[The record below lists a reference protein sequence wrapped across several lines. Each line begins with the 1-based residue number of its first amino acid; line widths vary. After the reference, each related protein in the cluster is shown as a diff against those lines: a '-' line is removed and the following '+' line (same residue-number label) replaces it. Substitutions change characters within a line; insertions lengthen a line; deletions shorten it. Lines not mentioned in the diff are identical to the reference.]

1 MLDFSRCPFPPY
13 VHQRDGVRLLVERPA
28 FALFDEQGVGKTHQ
42 VITAAC
48 VLFEQGIIDKVLVV
62 CPAAVRGVWAHP
74 EWGELK
80 KHLWSTVPAR
90 VTEFHAKI
98 KTWNHGP
105 DVTPQLSFVVLN
117 YEWARSK
124 PRLEQLKSFCDL
136 KTLLVIDEA
145 TAVKTSRAQQTK
157 AVLQLRRACGRV
169 VALTGT
175 PVTNQIGDLFSIG
188 NILSPRILN
197 CPSYTQFKSRY
208 AIYGGFKVNGR
219 PVQITGWRDVPQIQ
233 AAFAPYVIRRLK
245 RDVLDLPAKLD
256 PVTLTT
262 TLTPETWALYK
273 SMKNDLVAWLSSST
287 VSQAPQAVTKIMR
300 LQQLTSGFLG
310 GIEEMSIG
318 ESDWQEENPLD
329 YGEYTVEDVKA
340 LDRRVIAPVQTI
352 GREKLDT
359 ILAWVKARVE
369 EDANFK
375 LVIWCRFR
383 LELQRLAKELTTV
396 VSHVGTISGSQKPA
410 EREAAIQLLDPR
422 TAPTGSAVVVGNP
435 ASGGMG
441 ISLVA
446 AHTVMYASNSHSVMQ
461 RAQSEDRTCRPGQ
474 TVACSFFDVVAEGPQ
489 GQQTIDATV
498 LRALRAKTD
507 LGSWTTSAWIKTL
520 TEDA

>member
-1 MLDFSRCPFPPY
+1 MGFDFSRCPLPPY
-13 VHQRDGVRLLVERPA
+13 AHQREGVRLLVERPA

-48 VLFEQGIIDKVLVV
+48 VLFEQGIIDKVLVI

-80 KHLWSTVPAR
+80 KHLWPTIPAR
-90 VTEFHAKI
+90 VTEFHAK
-98 KTWNHGP
+98 
-105 DVTPQLSFVVLN
+105 VTKWESVPTDAPRLTFVVVN
-117 YEWARSK
+117 FEWARSK
-124 PRLEQLKSFCDL
+124 ERLKQLLAFCTQ

-188 NILSPRILN
+188 NILDAKILN
-197 CPSYTQFKSRY
+197 CSSYTQFKSRY

-245 RDVLDLPAKLD
+245 KDVLDLPAKLD

-262 TLTPETWALYK
+262 TLTPETWVLYK

-318 ESDWQEENPLD
+318 DDELLSETPNL
-329 YGEYTVEDVKA
+329 
-340 LDRRVIAPVQTI
+340 APVQTV

-359 ILAWVKARVE
+359 ILTWVKARVE
-369 EDANFK
+369 EDSTFK
-375 LVIWCRFR
+375 LVIWARFR
-383 LELQRLAKELTTV
+383 LELQRLVKEMSV
-396 VSHVGTISGSQKPA
+396 VVDHVGAITGGQK
-410 EREAAIQLLDPR
+410 
-422 TAPTGSAVVVGNP
+422 
-435 ASGGMG
+435 
-441 ISLVA
+441 
-446 AHTVMYASNSHSVMQ
+446 
-461 RAQSEDRTCRPGQ
+461 
-474 TVACSFFDVVAEGPQ
+474 
-489 GQQTIDATV
+489 
-498 LRALRAKTD
+498 
-507 LGSWTTSAWIKTL
+507 
-520 TEDA
+520 